1 MSKKT
6 NEIKETFKEAVSTTW
21 TLLKIMIPISIIVKL
36 ITELGFVDVIGS
48 ALSPVMRLVGLPGEL
63 GIVWGA
69 AMITNIYGGLV
80 AFSTL
85 AINHNYTVADLT
97 VLAAMILI
105 AHTLPIELRIAQKAG
120 VRLWSMFVLRV
131 GSAFMLGWILN
142 IIFSTFKFHNNSPVI
157 LWNPGEIDPSITGVV
172 INELKN
178 YALIFLIIFGLLL
191 LIKLLKI
198 SGFMDKVNNFLEPGL
213 ELIGMSK
220 QSAPSA
226 MIGMTLG
233 LSYGGGLLINE
244 AKSGKLT
251 KKDVFMSFSL
261 MGLSHSLI
269 EDSLLMLSIGASIS
283 GILIGR
289 LIFTII
295 IMIILIRL
303 ISRISKKRFEKY
315 FITKPYIKRIKKQ

>member
-1 MSKKT
+1 MSKIT
-6 NEIKETFKEAVSTTW
+6 NEVKYTFKDAVSTTW

-36 ITELGFVDVIGS
+36 ISELGFVEIIGS
-48 ALSPVMRLVGLPGEL
+48 TLSPVMELVGLPGEL
-63 GIVWGA
+63 GIVWGT
-69 AMITNIYGGLV
+69 AMVTNIYGGLV

-85 AINHNYTVADLT
+85 SLNHSYTVADVT

-105 AHTLPIELRIAQKAG
+105 AHTLTIELRIAQKAG

-131 GSAFMLGWILN
+131 GSAFILGWILN
-142 IIFSTFKFHNNSPVI
+142 IIFSTFKLHNDSPLI
-157 LWNPGEIDPSITGVV
+157 IWNPGQIDTSITGII

-198 SGFMDKVNNFLEPGL
+198 SGFMDKLNNFLEPGL

-251 KKDVFMSFSL
+251 KKDIFMSFSL

-269 EDSLLMLSIGASIS
+269 EDTLLMFSIGASIS

-295 IMIILIRL
+295 LIIIFTRLIRR
-303 ISRISKKRFEKY
+303 ISRERFEKY
-315 FITKPYIKRIKKQ
+315 FIVQ